1 MDDKSG
7 ITFSRR
13 EFVKTSAAAAAGLAL
28 MPSGNFAYAAG
39 SDTLRYGLVGC
50 GGRGTGAA
58 VNAVEAAEGVVLVA
72 MGDLFEDRLDDSKQK
87 LKEQL
92 GDAYQVPAEQEF
104 VGWDNFRQVVDSD
117 VDVVIFATP
126 PVFRPIHVP
135 YAIEKGRHV
144 FMEKPIAVDP
154 VGARIFLDLADE
166 VDRKGLSVVAGT
178 QRRHERQYLET
189 MRRIH
194 DGAIGE
200 IVAGQVYW
208 NQGALWHV
216 DRKPGWSDMEHHLR
230 NWLYYTHLSGD
241 HVVEQHI
248 HNIDVANWALNGH
261 PVRAV
266 GVGGRQERVSPIYGY
281 IYDHFA
287 IDFEYPNGARVLSM
301 CRQQEDT
308 AAYVGEHL
316 QGTKGTSN
324 AASWIRGENP
334 FRFDGDNPNPYMQE
348 HRDLIAAIR
357 SGEPI
362 NEMRRMAE
370 TNLTALMAREAAYTG
385 QEVTWDDILNST
397 QNLTPPTWSFDME
410 VPIFS
415 AAVPG
420 ETDLNRRP
428 FEPSVIQAAG

>member
-1 MDDKSG
+1 
-7 ITFSRR
+7 
-13 EFVKTSAAAAAGLAL
+13 
-28 MPSGNFAYAAG
+28 
-39 SDTLRYGLVGC
+39 
-50 GGRGTGAA
+50 
-58 VNAVEAAEGVVLVA
+58 
-72 MGDLFEDRLDDSKQK
+72 
-87 LKEQL
+87 
-92 GDAYQVPAEQEF
+92 
-104 VGWDNFRQVVDSD
+104 
-117 VDVVIFATP
+117 
-126 PVFRPIHVP
+126 IHVP

-415 AAVPG
+415 AAVP
-420 ETDLNRRP
+420 
-428 FEPSVIQAAG
+428 